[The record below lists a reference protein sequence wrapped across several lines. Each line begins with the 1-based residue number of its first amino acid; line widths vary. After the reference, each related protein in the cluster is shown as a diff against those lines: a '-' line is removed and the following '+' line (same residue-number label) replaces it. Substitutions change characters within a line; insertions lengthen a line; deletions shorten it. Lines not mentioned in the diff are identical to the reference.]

1 MTSRWERIFPST
13 GFLTFA
19 TFFTAGFATLGFL
32 DSNVI
37 AFNSNV
43 LWELQ
48 RSPVVLLF
56 LQL

>member
-1 MTSRWERIFPST
+1 M
-13 GFLTFA
+13 TFA
-19 TFFTAGFATLGFL
+19 TFFAAGFETLGFL
-32 DSNVI
+32 DNNVI

-48 RSPVVLLF
+48 SSPVVLLF